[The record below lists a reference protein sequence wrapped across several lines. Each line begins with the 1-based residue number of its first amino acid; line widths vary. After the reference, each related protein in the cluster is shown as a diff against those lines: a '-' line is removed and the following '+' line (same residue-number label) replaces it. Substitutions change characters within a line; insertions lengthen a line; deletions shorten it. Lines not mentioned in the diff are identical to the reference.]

1 MASIN
6 ISIKKE
12 AYDFLSRLKTENKS
26 FSDVILELKEN
37 NYEKGSA
44 KSLLR
49 FAGVLKDVDWSERE
63 KQMKKLRD
71 DFDKRIEETT
81 NYMRKSRKWLA

>member
-1 MASIN
+1 MPSIN

-12 AYDFLSRLKTENKS
+12 AYEFLKGFKTKDKS

-37 NYEKGSA
+37 KYEKGSA

-49 FAGVLKDVDWSERE
+49 FAGALKNLNWDE
-63 KQMKKLRD
+63 KEKRMKEFRQS
-71 DFDKRIEETT
+71 FNKRIEETA
-81 NYMRKSRKWLA
+81 RKMESCRK

>member
-81 NYMRKSRKWLA
+81 NYMRKSRKLLA